1 MFRKA
6 SEHGF
11 EPALPGVER
20 QTLVHG
26 EKTLMTVFRLRRS
39 AVLPQ
44 HSHAHEQTGYL
55 VTGCI
60 RLRIGSE
67 VFEAHAGDSW
77 CIPGDVLHGAD
88 ALEDSVALEVF
99 SPVREDYRPA
109 AELASNREGSDPSA
123 SRGSTQ
129 RSV

>member
-26 EKTLMTVFRLRRS
+26 EKTLMTVFRLRGG

-44 HSHAHEQTGYL
+44 HSHPHEQTGYL
-55 VTGCI
+55 VAGCM

-67 VFEAHAGDSW
+67 VFEAQAGDSW
-77 CIPGDVLHGAD
+77 CIPADMLHGAD

-99 SPVREDYRPA
+99 SPVRQDYVPA
-109 AELASNREGSDPSA
+109 EHLVSAWDHSDPGA
-123 SRGSTQ
+123 TKGSTQ
-129 RSV
+129 RPV